1 MCTSDADLSP
11 EAVEVGHEA
20 LHCQLGVDRGLEVEH
35 RGVGVLRDSLEHL
48 GPANGLVVDMDR
60 HIHFLVKRF

>member
-1 MCTSDADLSP
+1 M
-11 EAVEVGHEA
+11 EVGHEA